1 MPIAIRSATPHD
13 EAALIALFRASVRE
27 VARRDYSEVQVRA
40 WAPDEI
46 DPARWRAR
54 LAEERVFVAEDEAEL
69 AGFATLAAGGLID
82 MLFVHPA
89 RLRRGVA
96 SALLERIAEIGP
108 PLLRTEASLTAR
120 PFFEARGFRVVARQ
134 TVLLRGQ
141 TFTNFR
147 MERGFSPGGR

>member
-1 MPIAIRSATPHD
+1 MPIAIRDATPRD
-13 EAALIALFRASVRE
+13 DAALIALFRASVRE

-46 DPARWRAR
+46 DAAGWRAR
-54 LAEERVFVAEDEAEL
+54 IAEARVFLAEDGAEAV
-69 AGFATLAAGGLID
+69 GFATLVASGLID

-96 SALLERIAEIGP
+96 SALLERIAATGP
-108 PLLRTEASLTAR
+108 PRLRTEASLTAR
-120 PFFEARGFRVVARQ
+120 PFFEAHGFSVVARQ

-141 TFTNFR
+141 TFVNFR
-147 MERGFSPGGR
+147 MERGLSPGG